1 MNLSENN
8 IKIAMDYSIRGRVA
22 LNDKDEDFINLF
34 LSYFSDKNSSSLRE
48 AVTLM
53 YCKYIRNHDKHGAD
67 GYDPLTERIKEVK
80 PSYLAEGKKLGSSGN
95 FNDMTMD
102 LLEKKKDYDI
112 IDSVFHCG
120 RLAYIVE
127 FPLIDIYDVLSK
139 PILNAKIGKRVV
151 CHFKYSDY
159 ANSNLKIHYYDPS
172 ITRMCLQKKHDKFLR
187 EKVYGPPAK
196 LFEC

>member
-1 MNLSENN
+1 MNLSESN
-8 IKIAMDYSIRGRVA
+8 IKIAIDYSTRGIVA

-48 AVTLM
+48 SVTLM
-53 YCKYIRNHDKHGAD
+53 YCGYVKNQSKHGAD
-67 GYDPLTERIKEVK
+67 GYDSSNGRMKEAK
-80 PSYLAEGKKLGSSGN
+80 PSYIGEGKKLGSSGN
-95 FNDMTMD
+95 FNDMTME

-139 PILNAKIGKRVV
+139 PILNAKIGRRVV

-159 ANSNLKIHYYDPS
+159 ANSNLKIHYYNPS
-172 ITRMCLQKKHDKFLR
+172 ITKMCLQTKHDKFLR

>member
-1 MNLSENN
+1 MNLSNNN
-8 IKIAMDYSIRGRVA
+8 IKIAMDYSIKGRDS
-22 LNDKDEDFINLF
+22 LKDKDEDYINLF

-53 YCKYIRNHDKHGAD
+53 YCGYIKIESKHGAD
-67 GYDPLTERIKEVK
+67 RYDPSNSKMKEVK
-80 PSYLAEGKKLGSSGN
+80 PSYIGERKKLRSSGN
-95 FNDMTMD
+95 FNDMTLD
-102 LLEKKKDYDI
+102 LLEKKKSYDI

-127 FPLIDIYDVLSK
+127 FPLIDIYETLSK

-151 CHFKYSDY
+151 CRFGYKDYMHSD
-159 ANSNLKIHYYDPS
+159 LKIHYYNPE
-172 ITRMCLQKKHDKFLR
+172 ITRMCLQKNHDKFIR
-187 EKVYGPPAK
+187 EKHYGPPAK